1 MRMHVEGR
9 GFGPR
14 EGRRGFKFGPR
25 GFHFEFGGPGGPRG
39 GRGGRGGWGGDDD
52 NGRPR
57 GRRRMFG
64 SGELRLVLLKL
75 IADEPRHGY
84 DLIRAI
90 EEQTGGQYAPSP
102 GVVYPTLTML
112 ADMGLIDE
120 QAAEGSRKKYAVT
133 DEGRANLAENEAE
146 VDALFERLAEVKPRD
161 GSDGGPTIGRAIGN
175 LMAAL
180 RNRVSHEGFDDKL
193 VHEVTAIL
201 DEAAQ
206 RIERLK

>member
-1 MRMHVEGR
+1 
-9 GFGPR
+9 
-14 EGRRGFKFGPR
+14 
-25 GFHFEFGGPGGPRG
+25 
-39 GRGGRGGWGGDDD
+39 
-52 NGRPR
+52 
-57 GRRRMFG
+57 MFG

-90 EEQTGGQYAPSP
+90 EERTGGQYAPSP
-102 GVVYPTLTML
+102 GVIYPTLTML
-112 ADMGLIDE
+112 QDMGLIEE
-120 QAAEGSRKKYAVT
+120 QAAEGSRKKFAVT
-133 DEGRANLAENEAE
+133 DDGRTHLEENASD
-146 VDALFERLAEVKPRD
+146 VVALFERLDEAKPRE
-161 GSDGGPTIGRAIGN
+161 GRDGGPPIGRAIGN

-180 RNRVSHEGFDDKL
+180 RTRVAHDGFDDAL